1 VRKVPNFAA
10 GLARI
15 YDECAA
21 DPNCAAAF
29 PDPERDLLE
38 AYRAIVEDPWT
49 VEVDTGVVASGRFTI
64 NEIDF
69 LEIIAN
75 MLYAD
80 FTIRYLP
87 AVLHGFAE
95 RDGRVA
101 VSAIEQTFGGA
112 AYDGLAIKYTAW
124 CRDADWA
131 SAVGPAKRAAEP
143 YPQALRD
150 VDFIYMEDCEEW
162 PVLPAPAER
171 RRPVRADLPVLILSG
186 AYDSV
191 VPASGGMDQL
201 AGLPKGRQ
209 VIFPFSA
216 HTIPS
221 SVETAACAFRIMNDF
236 LDDPGRALD
245 SSCVREL
252 PPITYPS
259 SLPRE
264 GND

>member
-1 VRKVPNFAA
+1 
-10 GLARI
+10 
-15 YDECAA
+15 
-21 DPNCAAAF
+21 
-29 PDPERDLLE
+29 
-38 AYRAIVEDPWT
+38 
-49 VEVDTGVVASGRFTI
+49 
-64 NEIDF
+64 
-69 LEIIAN
+69 
-75 MLYAD
+75 
-80 FTIRYLP
+80 
-87 AVLHGFAE
+87 VLHGFAE
-95 RDGRVA
+95 RDERVA
-101 VSAIEQTFGGA
+101 ASAIEQTFGGA
-112 AYDGLAIKYTAW
+112 GYDGLAIKYTVW

-131 SAVGPAKRAAEP
+131 SAVGPTTRAGEP

-150 VDFIYMEDCEEW
+150 VSFIYMEDCEEW
-162 PVLPAPAER
+162 PVAPASPQQR
-171 RRPVRADLPVLILSG
+171 RMVRADLPVLILSG

-201 AGLPKGRQ
+201 AGFPKGRQ